1 LVENKFSYPQNF
13 ENKYSDQTKSAS
25 PSESNGCPLIALTRT
40 AIGLTTFKKKKFKDY
55 VFLYFI

>member
-1 LVENKFSYPQNF
+1 LVENKFSYTQNF

-40 AIGLTTFKKKKFKDY
+40 AIGLTTFKI
-55 VFLYFI
+55 VFF